1 MADPHLHLFYSYD
14 RGSEK
19 DPDRIATLEDNI
31 TRGLLIVLQNM
42 QPESQKKFLREILDI
57 KSSFKNLKFD
67 LQNID
72 DEDNLHKVRKH
83 KNKILLV
90 ITRDEQNKINK
101 GNINKG
107 PGKKLE
113 DLRKSYQM
121 IEIIN

>member
-57 KSSFKNLKFD
+57 KSSF
-67 LQNID
+67 
-72 DEDNLHKVRKH
+72 
-83 KNKILLV
+83 
-90 ITRDEQNKINK
+90 
-101 GNINKG
+101 
-107 PGKKLE
+107 
-113 DLRKSYQM
+113 
-121 IEIIN
+121 